1 MSSKLIYW
9 IPVVGVFVILAH
21 YEKENDMGAFWS
33 YYQAIM
39 MMAIIW
45 ILTFIYMF

>member
-9 IPVVGVFVILAH
+9 IPVVGIFVSLAH
-21 YEKENDMGAFWS
+21 YDKDNEMGAFWS

-39 MMAIIW
+39 IMAIIW
-45 ILTFIYMF
+45 IFTFIYF